1 MSRKLMKRLQQND
14 TLGKSRQRRA
24 VVREEKKS
32 ENTTPHVSAEDT
44 QSYNR
49 TLSSTSAVAIPRTGT
64 LSDSTQS
71 KAQNTNQSLSPQVS
85 TPTAAQQHSPRHT
98 ALSKTKLS
106 HRLQGQAD
114 GVSSEHNHTVRPP
127 ALTLKSKDE
136 GSVNDVQEKHNDKD
150 STADSTMKDNETI
163 DVKER
168 ELEPNHPHIDT
179 DASQTATQPPSSRD
193 CDSCK
198 KGEPCDCNKGP
209 ETRSSVVNKGMPRTP
224 RTDEAVWA
232 AAALGFLLILLTLS
246 VLHTRLYR
254 HWRTMPSLYWHDPE
268 LDYDSVA
275 GKGECT
281 VRGISKKPFD

>member
-1 MSRKLMKRLQQND
+1 MSRKLIKRLQQND

-24 VVREEKKS
+24 VMREEKKS
-32 ENTTPHVSAEDT
+32 ENTTPHVSAENI
-44 QSYNR
+44 QNYNR

-106 HRLQGQAD
+106 PRLQGQAG
-114 GVSSEHNHTVRPP
+114 GVSSEHNHTVRPLV
-127 ALTLKSKDE
+127 LTLKSKDE
-136 GSVNDVQEKHNDKD
+136 GSVNNVQEKHNDKD
-150 STADSTMKDNETI
+150 STTDSTMKDNETV

-168 ELEPNHPHIDT
+168 ELEPNHPHIDR
-179 DASQTATQPPSSRD
+179 DAPQTATQPPSSRD

-198 KGEPCDCNKGP
+198 KGERCDCNKGP

-254 HWRTMPSLYWHDPE
+254 HWRTMPSLYWHDPQ

-281 VRGISKKPFD
+281 VGGISKKPFD

>member
-1 MSRKLMKRLQQND
+1 MSRKWIKRLQQND

-32 ENTTPHVSAEDT
+32 ENTTAHVSAEDT
-44 QSYNR
+44 RSYNT
-49 TLSSTSAVAIPRTGT
+49 TLSSTSAVAVPRTGT
-64 LSDSTQS
+64 LSDSAQS
-71 KAQNTNQSLSPQVS
+71 QAQNTKQSLPPQVS
-85 TPTAAQQHSPRHT
+85 APAAAQQPSPRHA

-106 HRLQGQAD
+106 PKLQGQAD
-114 GVSSEHNHTVRPP
+114 DVSSEQNHSVRVP
-127 ALTLKSKDE
+127 ALTLKSRGE
-136 GSVNDVQEKHNDKD
+136 GSVNHVQEKHNDKE
-150 STADSTMKDNETI
+150 STADSTMKESETV

-179 DASQTATQPPSSRD
+179 DAPQTAMQPPSSRD
-193 CDSCK
+193 CDGCK
-198 KGEPCDCNKGP
+198 KGEPCDCTKGP
-209 ETRSSVVNKGMPRTP
+209 ETGSGVVNKGMPRTP

-254 HWRTMPSLYWHDPE
+254 HWRTMPSLYWHDPQ

-275 GKGECT
+275 G
-281 VRGISKKPFD
+281 RGGLSREPFD